1 MSPTPTTKKFTR
13 EQIDYHHAQSRYGSV
28 PFKSCRPVWGDTIR
42 HGFALGP
49 LGESMVLDKGVRLI
63 VAAPVRAARRCLSF
77 LLLLHL
83 LLWLLLLLL
92 LRLFLCLLLP
102 LLLPTATPSCHT
114 QALHPHPVSK

>member
-1 MSPTPTTKKFTR
+1 MRANNERAIHMGACHLRVFGR
-13 EQIDYHHAQSRYGSV
+13 CVCVG
-28 PFKSCRPVWGDTIR
+28 GGGTIR

-63 VAAPVRAARRCLSF
+63 FAAPVRAARRCLSF

-92 LRLFLCLLLP
+92 LRLFLCLLMP